1 MTTVNEAV
9 SGGKPPLASLLEA
22 GVNAIDANQTITF
35 TLYKRMVL
43 PLDGFLFWVNYSL
56 VTPEVGDPLATQQV
70 KGALHYSVE
79 VEQEEESTLSVNTI
93 VFTSLKQC
101 DIFNEINPQFLYLAE
116 YQGIRFT
123 FSSQGKYF
131 QQADLYHYLGTA
143 VTAVMETQIVDDID
157 ILNNLANELVVT
169 NSLPIWL
176 SMANYMP
183 NYQGGFV
190 CPIADMFPSFLVPEN
205 EEPPYAAVHIEETK
219 ALAAFPYLDKQN
231 MSSQLVSDLV
241 RITTYGVTNNDMIKF
256 LNFVVQYS
264 QDEGLIGMMN
274 MPTIVDE
281 KQTQA
286 ELQTIAQKKVIEFK
300 VSYLQTYST
309 NPMLTRQLIKHALV
323 DIDVWATTET
333 VGNKRAHVAPTSK
346 VCIQGASSPLP

>member
-1 MTTVNEAV
+1 MTTVNEAA
-9 SGGKPPLASLLEA
+9 GGKPPLASLLEA
-22 GVNAIDANQTITF
+22 GVNFIDANQTITF

-56 VTPEVGDPLATQQV
+56 VTPEADDPPATQNI

-79 VEQEEESTLSVNTI
+79 VEQEEATTVSVNTI
-93 VFTSLKQC
+93 VFTSLTAC
-101 DIFNEINPQFLYLAE
+101 DIFNQINPPFLYLAD
-116 YQGIRFT
+116 YQGIRFA

-131 QQADLYHYLGTA
+131 QQADLWHYLGVA
-143 VTAVMETQIVDDID
+143 VTSGIESQIVDTID
-157 ILNNLANELVVT
+157 ALNTLANQLIVT

-183 NYQGGFV
+183 NYQGGFT
-190 CPIADMFPSFLVPEN
+190 CPIKNMFPSYLVPEN
-205 EEPPYAAVHIEETK
+205 EPTPYASVHIDETK
-219 ALAAFPYLDKQN
+219 SLQAFPYLDKTN
-231 MSSQLVSDLV
+231 MSYQLASDLV
-241 RITTYGVTNNDMIKF
+241 RITTYGIGNNDIIKF

-264 QDEGLIGMMN
+264 QDESLIGIMN
-274 MPTIVDE
+274 MPSIVDE
-281 KQTQA
+281 KEHQA
-286 ELQTIAQKKVIEFK
+286 EIQAIAQKKTIEFK
-300 VSYLQTYST
+300 VSYIQTYSA

-346 VCIQGASSPLP
+346 ACIQGASSPLP